1 MSNQNKTKKI
11 LFTSHVASF
20 QKFNR
25 PFMRMMREDG
35 WEVHYASMGEE
46 EILDC
51 DKSFVVPFTRSPFKL
66 SNITA
71 YKQLKKIIN
80 QENYDIIHTHTPM
93 GSVVTRLAAKKARK
107 NGTKII
113 YTAHGF
119 HFFKGA
125 PLLNW
130 LIYYPV
136 ERLMAR
142 HTDTLITINKEDYH
156 RAKKQ
161 FKTNVIYMPGVGV
174 DPKRFKPKLTVKQK
188 LELRKSLGLKKDD
201 FVMIYP
207 AELNKNKNQTLLL
220 HVLHEINK
228 EDKSVHLL
236 LAGKDNLNGYHK
248 KLADKLGAAKNVHF
262 LGYRS
267 DIPQLLQMSDLSV
280 SASHREG
287 LPVHLIEA
295 MFAGLPIVTTKC
307 RGATELVEDGVNGFV
322 VGFDKEE
329 FARCVKKIIENRS
342 LRESLSK
349 ESFKSACNYELS
361 YAQNKTLKIY
371 GKFMQKPLRILHVV
385 TSMNRAGLETMLM
398 NYYQAIDRSKIQ
410 FDFLVHR
417 DKKGDYDDEI
427 RSMGGR
433 IYHLPSISFAHLID
447 YNKRACDFF
456 VNHPEYSIVHSHLDS
471 LSALP
476 LAAAKKANI
485 STRIAHSHTSN
496 FDSGLKKPIRNVTKR
511 LIPKYATDFFGC
523 SNEAMEFMFG
533 KRAAKGGV
541 VISNAIDASK
551 FTFDKKIRKKI
562 RKEFS
567 LPDDCFVVGHVGRF
581 NYPKNHEFIISIF
594 NELLKQEPS
603 AKLMLVGDGENRA
616 TIEKQI
622 SDLGISKSVILTG
635 VRADIYDLMQAMD
648 VFLMP
653 SRYEGLPVVSI
664 EAQASGLPCVFSDA
678 VTDELDVTG
687 NCIFLPLSQPSDEWA
702 ASVINA
708 AGRHKRKK
716 CTELVSNAGFD
727 ISTEAGG
734 LSNLY
739 AMLRRKSRD
748 HAR

>member
-1 MSNQNKTKKI
+1 MSSHKKTKKI

-25 PFMRMMREDG
+25 PLMRMMSEKG

-51 DKSFVVPFTRSPFKL
+51 DKSFVVPFTRSPFRL

-71 YKQLKKIIN
+71 YRQLKKIIN

-174 DPKRFKPKLTVKQK
+174 DPKRFKPKLTTKQK

-295 MFAGLPIVTTKC
+295 MFAGLPIITTKC

-322 VGFDKEE
+322 VGFNEDE
-329 FARCVKKIIENRS
+329 FSEYIR
-342 LRESLSK
+342 
-349 ESFKSACNYELS
+349 
-361 YAQNKTLKIY
+361 KTIK
-371 GKFMQKPLRILHVV
+371 
-385 TSMNRAGLETMLM
+385 
-398 NYYQAIDRSKIQ
+398 
-410 FDFLVHR
+410 
-417 DKKGDYDDEI
+417 DKKL
-427 RSMGGR
+427 R
-433 IYHLPSISFAHLID
+433 LNFAANSL
-447 YNKRACDFF
+447 KRTDTYA
-456 VNHPEYSIVHSHLDS
+456 
-471 LSALP
+471 LS
-476 LAAAKKANI
+476 NI
-485 STRIAHSHTSN
+485 SESIH
-496 FDSGLKKPIRNVTKR
+496 R
-511 LIPKYATDFFGC
+511 LY
-523 SNEAMEFMFG
+523 
-533 KRAAKGGV
+533 
-541 VISNAIDASK
+541 
-551 FTFDKKIRKKI
+551 
-562 RKEFS
+562 
-567 LPDDCFVVGHVGRF
+567 
-581 NYPKNHEFIISIF
+581 
-594 NELLKQEPS
+594 
-603 AKLMLVGDGENRA
+603 
-616 TIEKQI
+616 
-622 SDLGISKSVILTG
+622 LGISKKTILHLLASNKFSGAENVACEIIQHTPAEYESVYCSPAGDIDKILKSKNITKINISSLSKYELRHIIKKYNPDIIHAHDFRASIIASKFHKHTKIISHIHQKPEWLDNYFDLRSMAYRICIHNIDLVLLVTHAVKNTLLFKNMSSNKIIVLHNFIDKDKIIELSRAMKTKQYDFAFCGRLEDIKQPLDFIKIVEEAKKHNPKVKAVIIGDGSLRDICYVYAKEHDLINNITMTG
-635 VRADIYDLMQAMD
+635 FINNPYPYIKNSKYLVITSKNEGFGLVAAEATILDTAVISYSIPAISELLGANKSYKLPSYSSIVKFMEKDDKISSKKRIKAAANNLLKSTCTSKDDFDKIIYE
-648 VFLMP
+648 V
-653 SRYEGLPVVSI
+653 YKGHNE
-664 EAQASGLPCVFSDA
+664 
-678 VTDELDVTG
+678 
-687 NCIFLPLSQPSDEWA
+687 
-702 ASVINA
+702 
-708 AGRHKRKK
+708 
-716 CTELVSNAGFD
+716 
-727 ISTEAGG
+727 
-734 LSNLY
+734 
-739 AMLRRKSRD
+739 
-748 HAR
+748 

>member
-1 MSNQNKTKKI
+1 MSSHKKTKKI

-25 PFMRMMREDG
+25 PFMRMMSEKG

-174 DPKRFKPKLTVKQK
+174 DPKRFKPKLTTKQR

-248 KLADKLGAAKNVHF
+248 KLADDLGVAKNVHF

-307 RGATELVEDGVNGFV
+307 RGATELVEDGVNEFV
-322 VGFDKEE
+322 VGFDKVE
-329 FARCVKKIIENRS
+329 FVERVQKIIENTQLRKS
-342 LRESLSK
+342 LGK
-349 ESFKSACNYELS
+349 KSSAAVRNYEVI
-361 YAQNKTLKIY
+361 YAQRQTQKVYNKFIHE
-371 GKFMQKPLRILHVV
+371 PLRILHVV
-385 TSMNRAGLETMLM
+385 TIMNRAGLETMLM
-398 NYYQAIDRSKIQ
+398 NYYRAIDRSKIQ

-417 DKKGDYDDEI
+417 DDKGDYDDEI
-427 RSMGGR
+427 KSLGGR
-433 IYHLPSISFAHLID
+433 IYHLPSISFVHSVNYSKKA
-447 YNKRACDFF
+447 YDFF
-456 VNHPEYSIVHSHLDS
+456 INHPEYSIVHSHLDS

-476 LAAAKKANI
+476 LAAAKKANV

-496 FDSGLKKPIRNVTKR
+496 FDSDLKKPIRNMTKH
-511 LIPKYATDFFGC
+511 LIPMYATDFFGC
-523 SNEAMEFMFG
+523 SDEAMDFMFG
-533 KRAAKGGV
+533 KRAAKDGI
-541 VISNAIDASK
+541 VINNAIDTSK
-551 FTFDKKIRKKI
+551 FTFNKKIRKKI

-567 LPDDCFVVGHVGRF
+567 LSDSNFVVGHVGRF

-635 VRADIYDLMQAMD
+635 VRNDIHDIMQAMD
-648 VFLMP
+648 VFVMP

-664 EAQASGLPCVFSDA
+664 EAQASGLPCVFSDV
-678 VTDELDVTG
+678 VTAGLDITG
-687 NCIFLPLSQPSDEWA
+687 NCRFISLKLNAKEWA
-702 ASVINA
+702 EVILDFKGYTRRDTSRNIEIAGYNSHSEASKLKDYYTDRVN
-708 AGRHKRKK
+708 
-716 CTELVSNAGFD
+716 S
-727 ISTEAGG
+727 
-734 LSNLY
+734 
-739 AMLRRKSRD
+739 
-748 HAR
+748 

>member
-1 MSNQNKTKKI
+1 MSSHKKTKKI

-25 PFMRMMREDG
+25 PFMRMMSEKG

-51 DKSFVVPFTRSPFKL
+51 DKSFVVPFTRSPFRL

-71 YKQLKKIIN
+71 YRQLKKIIN

-174 DPKRFKPKLTVKQK
+174 NPKRFKPKLTAKQK

-248 KLADKLGAAKNVHF
+248 KLADDLGVAKNVHF

-322 VGFDKEE
+322 VGFDKVE
-329 FARCVKKIIENRS
+329 FVERVQKIIENTQLRKS
-342 LRESLSK
+342 LGK
-349 ESFKSACNYELS
+349 KFSAATRNYEVV
-361 YAQNKTLKIY
+361 YAQRQTQKVYNKFIHE
-371 GKFMQKPLRILHVV
+371 PLRILHVV
-385 TSMNRAGLETMLM
+385 TIMNRAGLETMLM
-398 NYYQAIDRSKIQ
+398 NYYRAIDRSKIQ

-417 DKKGDYDDEI
+417 DDKGDYDDEI
-427 RSMGGR
+427 KSLGGR
-433 IYHLPSISFAHLID
+433 IYRLPSISFAHSVN
-447 YNKRACDFF
+447 YSKKAYDFF
-456 VNHPEYSIVHSHLDS
+456 INHPEYSIVHSHLDS

-476 LAAAKKANI
+476 LAAAKKANV

-496 FDSGLKKPIRNVTKR
+496 FDSDLKKPIRNMTKH
-511 LIPKYATDFFGC
+511 LIPMYATDFFGC
-523 SNEAMEFMFG
+523 SDEAMEFMFG
-533 KRAAKGGV
+533 KRAAKDGI
-541 VISNAIDASK
+541 VINNAIDTSK
-551 FTFDKKIRKKI
+551 FTFSEKTRKKI

-567 LPDDCFVVGHVGRF
+567 LPADSFVVGHVGRF
-581 NYPKNHEFIISIF
+581 NYPKNHEFLISIF
-594 NELLKQEPS
+594 NELLKEEPS
-603 AKLMLVGDGENRA
+603 AKLLLVGDGENKA
-616 TIEKQI
+616 IIKKQV
-622 SDLGISKSVILTG
+622 SDLGISKSVIMTG
-635 VRADIYDLMQAMD
+635 VRNDIHDIMQAMD
-648 VFLMP
+648 VFVMP

-664 EAQASGLPCVFSDA
+664 EAQASGLPCVFSDV
-678 VTDELDVTG
+678 VTTDLNITG
-687 NCIFLPLSQPSDEWA
+687 NCRFISLKLNTKGWVEAILSFKKYTRRNTSEDLRLSGYDSHSEA
-702 ASVINA
+702 VKIKDYYINQI
-708 AGRHKRKK
+708 GRE
-716 CTELVSNAGFD
+716 CIDV
-727 ISTEAGG
+727 
-734 LSNLY
+734 
-739 AMLRRKSRD
+739 
-748 HAR
+748 

>member
-1 MSNQNKTKKI
+1 MYQNRKSSKKI
-11 LFTSHVASF
+11 LFTSHTANF

-25 PFMRMMREDG
+25 PFMHMMREDG

-136 ERLMAR
+136 ERLMAH
-142 HTDTLITINKEDYH
+142 HTDTLITINKEDYN
-156 RAKKQ
+156 RAKRQ
-161 FKTNVIYMPGVGV
+161 FKTNVAYMQGVGV
-174 DPKRFKPKLTVKQK
+174 DPKRFTPKLTAKQK

-248 KLADKLGAAKNVHF
+248 KLADKLGIAKNVHF

-322 VGFDKEE
+322 VGFNEDE
-329 FARCVKKIIENRS
+329 FIEGIQKTRNNKILKKSVRIYSIDNISVKIN
-342 LRESLSK
+342 
-349 ESFKSACNYELS
+349 
-361 YAQNKTLKIY
+361 KIY
-371 GKFMQKPLRILHVV
+371 K
-385 TSMNRAGLETMLM
+385 ETLC
-398 NYYQAIDRSKIQ
+398 
-410 FDFLVHR
+410 
-417 DKKGDYDDEI
+417 KK
-427 RSMGGR
+427 
-433 IYHLPSISFAHLID
+433 
-447 YNKRACDFF
+447 
-456 VNHPEYSIVHSHLDS
+456 V
-471 LSALP
+471 
-476 LAAAKKANI
+476 
-485 STRIAHSHTSN
+485 
-496 FDSGLKKPIRNVTKR
+496 
-511 LIPKYATDFFGC
+511 
-523 SNEAMEFMFG
+523 
-533 KRAAKGGV
+533 
-541 VISNAIDASK
+541 
-551 FTFDKKIRKKI
+551 
-562 RKEFS
+562 
-567 LPDDCFVVGHVGRF
+567 
-581 NYPKNHEFIISIF
+581 
-594 NELLKQEPS
+594 
-603 AKLMLVGDGENRA
+603 
-616 TIEKQI
+616 
-622 SDLGISKSVILTG
+622 
-635 VRADIYDLMQAMD
+635 
-648 VFLMP
+648 
-653 SRYEGLPVVSI
+653 
-664 EAQASGLPCVFSDA
+664 
-678 VTDELDVTG
+678 
-687 NCIFLPLSQPSDEWA
+687 
-702 ASVINA
+702 
-708 AGRHKRKK
+708 
-716 CTELVSNAGFD
+716 
-727 ISTEAGG
+727 
-734 LSNLY
+734 
-739 AMLRRKSRD
+739 
-748 HAR
+748 

>member
-1 MSNQNKTKKI
+1 MSSHKKTKKI

-25 PFMRMMREDG
+25 PFMRMMSEKG

-51 DKSFVVPFTRSPFKL
+51 DKSFVAPFTRSPFRL

-71 YKQLKKIIN
+71 YRQLKKIIN

-93 GSVVTRLAAKKARK
+93 GSVVTQLAAKKARK

-174 DPKRFKPKLTVKQK
+174 NPKRFKPKLTTKQK

-248 KLADKLGAAKNVHF
+248 KLADDLGVAKNVHF

-322 VGFDKEE
+322 VGFDKVE
-329 FARCVKKIIENRS
+329 FVERVQKIIENTQLRKS
-342 LRESLSK
+342 LGK
-349 ESFKSACNYELS
+349 KFSAATRNYEVV
-361 YAQNKTLKIY
+361 YAQRQTQKVYNKFIHE
-371 GKFMQKPLRILHVV
+371 PLRILHVV
-385 TSMNRAGLETMLM
+385 TIMNRAGLETMLM
-398 NYYQAIDRSKIQ
+398 NYYRAIDRSKIQ

-417 DKKGDYDDEI
+417 DDKGDYDDEI
-427 RSMGGR
+427 KSLGGR
-433 IYHLPSISFAHLID
+433 IYRLPSISFAHSVN
-447 YNKRACDFF
+447 YSKKAYDFF
-456 VNHPEYSIVHSHLDS
+456 INHPEYSIVHSHLDS

-476 LAAAKKANI
+476 LAAAKKANV

-496 FDSGLKKPIRNVTKR
+496 FDSDLKKPIRNMTKH
-511 LIPKYATDFFGC
+511 LIPMYATDFFGC
-523 SNEAMEFMFG
+523 SDEAMEFMFG
-533 KRAAKGGV
+533 KRAAKDGI
-541 VISNAIDASK
+541 VINNAIDTSK
-551 FTFDKKIRKKI
+551 FTFSEKTRKKI

-567 LPDDCFVVGHVGRF
+567 LPADSFVVGHVGRF
-581 NYPKNHEFIISIF
+581 NYPKNHEFLISIF
-594 NELLKQEPS
+594 NELLKEEPS
-603 AKLMLVGDGENRA
+603 AKLLLVGDGENKA
-616 TIEKQI
+616 IIKKQV
-622 SDLGISKSVILTG
+622 SDLGISKSVIMTG
-635 VRADIYDLMQAMD
+635 VRNDIHDIMQAMD
-648 VFLMP
+648 VFVMP

-664 EAQASGLPCVFSDA
+664 EAQASGLPCVFSDV
-678 VTDELDVTG
+678 VTTDLNITG
-687 NCIFLPLSQPSDEWA
+687 NCRFISLKLNTKGWVEAILSFKKYTRRNTSEDLRLSGYDSHSEA
-702 ASVINA
+702 VKIKDYYINQI
-708 AGRHKRKK
+708 GRE
-716 CTELVSNAGFD
+716 CIDV
-727 ISTEAGG
+727 
-734 LSNLY
+734 
-739 AMLRRKSRD
+739 
-748 HAR
+748 

>member
-1 MSNQNKTKKI
+1 MSSHKKTKKI

-25 PFMRMMREDG
+25 PFMRMMSEKG

-51 DKSFVVPFTRSPFKL
+51 DKSFVVPFTRSPFRL

-71 YKQLKKIIN
+71 YRQLKKIIN

-174 DPKRFKPKLTVKQK
+174 NPKRFKPKLTAKQK

-201 FVMIYP
+201 FVMIYT

-248 KLADKLGAAKNVHF
+248 KLADDLGVAKNVHF

-322 VGFDKEE
+322 VGFDKVE
-329 FARCVKKIIENRS
+329 FVERVQKIIENTQLRKS
-342 LRESLSK
+342 LGK
-349 ESFKSACNYELS
+349 KFSAATRNYEVV
-361 YAQNKTLKIY
+361 YAQRQTQKVYNKFIHE
-371 GKFMQKPLRILHVV
+371 PLRILHVV
-385 TSMNRAGLETMLM
+385 TIMNRAGLETMLM
-398 NYYQAIDRSKIQ
+398 NYYRAIDRSKIQ

-417 DKKGDYDDEI
+417 DDKGDYDDEI
-427 RSMGGR
+427 KSLGGR
-433 IYHLPSISFAHLID
+433 IYRLPSISFAHSVN
-447 YNKRACDFF
+447 YSKKAYDFF
-456 VNHPEYSIVHSHLDS
+456 INHPEYSIVHSHLDS

-476 LAAAKKANI
+476 LAAAKKANV

-496 FDSGLKKPIRNVTKR
+496 FDSDLKKPIRNMTKH
-511 LIPKYATDFFGC
+511 LIPMYATDFFGC
-523 SNEAMEFMFG
+523 SDEAMEFMFG
-533 KRAAKGGV
+533 KRAAKDGI
-541 VISNAIDASK
+541 VINNAIDTSK
-551 FTFDKKIRKKI
+551 FTFSEKTRKKI

-567 LPDDCFVVGHVGRF
+567 LPADSFVVGHVGRF
-581 NYPKNHEFIISIF
+581 NYPKNHEFLISIF
-594 NELLKQEPS
+594 NELLKEEPS
-603 AKLMLVGDGENRA
+603 AKLLLVGDGENKA
-616 TIEKQI
+616 IIKKQV
-622 SDLGISKSVILTG
+622 SDLGISKSVIMTG
-635 VRADIYDLMQAMD
+635 VRNDIHDIMQAMD
-648 VFLMP
+648 VFVMP

-664 EAQASGLPCVFSDA
+664 EAQASGLPCVFSDV
-678 VTDELDVTG
+678 VTTDLNITG
-687 NCIFLPLSQPSDEWA
+687 NCRFISLKLNTKGWVEAILSFKKYTRRNTSEDLRLSGYDSHSEA
-702 ASVINA
+702 VKIKDYYINQI
-708 AGRHKRKK
+708 GRE
-716 CTELVSNAGFD
+716 CIDV
-727 ISTEAGG
+727 
-734 LSNLY
+734 
-739 AMLRRKSRD
+739 
-748 HAR
+748 

>member
-1 MSNQNKTKKI
+1 M
-11 LFTSHVASF
+11 
-20 QKFNR
+20 
-25 PFMRMMREDG
+25 
-35 WEVHYASMGEE
+35 
-46 EILDC
+46 
-51 DKSFVVPFTRSPFKL
+51 
-66 SNITA
+66 
-71 YKQLKKIIN
+71 
-80 QENYDIIHTHTPM
+80 
-93 GSVVTRLAAKKARK
+93 
-107 NGTKII
+107 
-113 YTAHGF
+113 
-119 HFFKGA
+119 
-125 PLLNW
+125 
-130 LIYYPV
+130 
-136 ERLMAR
+136 
-142 HTDTLITINKEDYH
+142 
-156 RAKKQ
+156 
-161 FKTNVIYMPGVGV
+161 
-174 DPKRFKPKLTVKQK
+174 
-188 LELRKSLGLKKDD
+188 
-201 FVMIYP
+201 
-207 AELNKNKNQTLLL
+207 
-220 HVLHEINK
+220 
-228 EDKSVHLL
+228 
-236 LAGKDNLNGYHK
+236 
-248 KLADKLGAAKNVHF
+248 
-262 LGYRS
+262 
-267 DIPQLLQMSDLSV
+267 
-280 SASHREG
+280 
-287 LPVHLIEA
+287 
-295 MFAGLPIVTTKC
+295 
-307 RGATELVEDGVNGFV
+307 NGFV

-329 FARCVKKIIENRS
+329 FARYVKKIIENRS
-342 LRESLSK
+342 LKESLSK

-361 YAQNKTLKIY
+361 YAQNQTLEIY
-371 GKFMQKPLRILHVV
+371 GKFMQEPLRILHVV
-385 TSMNRAGLETMLM
+385 TSMSRAGLETMLM
-398 NYYQAIDRSKIQ
+398 NYYRAIDRSKIQ

-496 FDSGLKKPIRNVTKR
+496 FDSGLKKPIRNMTKR

-567 LPDDCFVVGHVGRF
+567 LPDNCFVVGHVGRF

>member
-1 MSNQNKTKKI
+1 MSSHKKTKKI

-25 PFMRMMREDG
+25 PFMRMMSKKG
-35 WEVHYASMGEE
+35 WEVHYASMSEE

-51 DKSFVVPFTRSPFKL
+51 DKSFVVPFTRSPFRL

-71 YKQLKKIIN
+71 YRQLKKIIN
-80 QENYDIIHTHTPM
+80 QEDYDIIHTHTPM
-93 GSVVTRLAAKKARK
+93 GSVVTRLAAKKARR

-174 DPKRFKPKLTVKQK
+174 DPKRFKPKLTAKQK

-248 KLADKLGAAKNVHF
+248 KLADKLGIAKNVHF

-322 VGFDKEE
+322 VGFNEDE
-329 FARCVKKIIENRS
+329 FIEGIQKTRNNKILKKSVRIYSIDNISVKIN
-342 LRESLSK
+342 
-349 ESFKSACNYELS
+349 
-361 YAQNKTLKIY
+361 KIY
-371 GKFMQKPLRILHVV
+371 K
-385 TSMNRAGLETMLM
+385 ETLC
-398 NYYQAIDRSKIQ
+398 
-410 FDFLVHR
+410 
-417 DKKGDYDDEI
+417 KK
-427 RSMGGR
+427 
-433 IYHLPSISFAHLID
+433 
-447 YNKRACDFF
+447 
-456 VNHPEYSIVHSHLDS
+456 V
-471 LSALP
+471 
-476 LAAAKKANI
+476 
-485 STRIAHSHTSN
+485 
-496 FDSGLKKPIRNVTKR
+496 
-511 LIPKYATDFFGC
+511 
-523 SNEAMEFMFG
+523 
-533 KRAAKGGV
+533 
-541 VISNAIDASK
+541 
-551 FTFDKKIRKKI
+551 
-562 RKEFS
+562 
-567 LPDDCFVVGHVGRF
+567 
-581 NYPKNHEFIISIF
+581 
-594 NELLKQEPS
+594 
-603 AKLMLVGDGENRA
+603 
-616 TIEKQI
+616 
-622 SDLGISKSVILTG
+622 
-635 VRADIYDLMQAMD
+635 
-648 VFLMP
+648 
-653 SRYEGLPVVSI
+653 
-664 EAQASGLPCVFSDA
+664 
-678 VTDELDVTG
+678 
-687 NCIFLPLSQPSDEWA
+687 
-702 ASVINA
+702 
-708 AGRHKRKK
+708 
-716 CTELVSNAGFD
+716 
-727 ISTEAGG
+727 
-734 LSNLY
+734 
-739 AMLRRKSRD
+739 
-748 HAR
+748 

>member
-1 MSNQNKTKKI
+1 MSSHKKTKKI

-25 PFMRMMREDG
+25 PFMRMMSEKG

-51 DKSFVVPFTRSPFKL
+51 DKSFVVPFTRSPFRL

-71 YKQLKKIIN
+71 YRQLKKIIN

-174 DPKRFKPKLTVKQK
+174 DPKRFKPKLTAEQK

-248 KLADKLGAAKNVHF
+248 KLADKLGVAKNVHF

-295 MFAGLPIVTTKC
+295 MFAGLPIVTIKC

-322 VGFDKEE
+322 VGFNEEE

-342 LRESLSK
+342 LRESLGK
-349 ESFKSACNYELS
+349 ESFKSARNYELS
-361 YAQNKTLKIY
+361 YAQNQTLEIY
-371 GKFMQKPLRILHVV
+371 GKFMQEPLRILHVV

-398 NYYQAIDRSKIQ
+398 NYYRAIDRSKIQ

-417 DKKGDYDDEI
+417 DKEGDYDNEI
-427 RSMGGR
+427 KPMGGR

-447 YNKRACDFF
+447 YNKKACDFF

-496 FDSGLKKPIRNVTKR
+496 FDSGLKKPIRNMTKR

-523 SNEAMEFMFG
+523 SDEAIEFMFG
-533 KRAAKGGV
+533 KRAAKNGI
-541 VISNAIDASK
+541 VINNAIDTSK
-551 FTFDKKIRKKI
+551 FTFNKKTRKKI

-567 LPDDCFVVGHVGRF
+567 LSDSNFVIGHVGRF
-581 NYPKNHEFIISIF
+581 NYPKNHEFIVSVF
-594 NELLKQEPS
+594 NELLKEEPS
-603 AKLMLVGDGENRA
+603 AKLILVGDGENKS

-622 SDLGISKSVILTG
+622 SDLGISKSVIMTG
-635 VRADIYDLMQAMD
+635 IRNDIHDIMQAMD

-664 EAQASGLPCVFSDA
+664 EAQASGLPCVFSDV
-678 VTDELDVTG
+678 VTAGLDITG
-687 NCIFLPLSQPSDEWA
+687 NCRFISLKLNAKEWA
-702 ASVINA
+702 EVILDFKGYTRCDTSRNIEIAGYNSHSEASKLKDYYTD
-708 AGRHKRKK
+708 R
-716 CTELVSNAGFD
+716 VS
-727 ISTEAGG
+727 S
-734 LSNLY
+734 
-739 AMLRRKSRD
+739 
-748 HAR
+748 

>member
-1 MSNQNKTKKI
+1 MHQNRKSSKKI
-11 LFTSHVASF
+11 LFTSHTANF

-25 PFMRMMREDG
+25 PFMHMMSKKG

-51 DKSFVVPFTRSPFKL
+51 DKSFVVPFTRSPFRL

-71 YKQLKKIIN
+71 YRQLKKIIN

-93 GSVVTRLAAKKARK
+93 GSVVTRLAAKKARR

-174 DPKRFKPKLTVKQK
+174 DPKRFKPKLTTKQK

-236 LAGKDNLNGYHK
+236 LAGEDNLNGYHK
-248 KLADKLGAAKNVHF
+248 KLADKLGVAKNVHF

-307 RGATELVEDGVNGFV
+307 RGATELMEDGVNGFV
-322 VGFDKEE
+322 VGFNEDE
-329 FARCVKKIIENRS
+329 FIEGVQKTRNNKILKKSVRIYSIDNISVKIN
-342 LRESLSK
+342 
-349 ESFKSACNYELS
+349 
-361 YAQNKTLKIY
+361 KIY
-371 GKFMQKPLRILHVV
+371 K
-385 TSMNRAGLETMLM
+385 ETLC
-398 NYYQAIDRSKIQ
+398 
-410 FDFLVHR
+410 
-417 DKKGDYDDEI
+417 KK
-427 RSMGGR
+427 
-433 IYHLPSISFAHLID
+433 
-447 YNKRACDFF
+447 
-456 VNHPEYSIVHSHLDS
+456 V
-471 LSALP
+471 
-476 LAAAKKANI
+476 
-485 STRIAHSHTSN
+485 
-496 FDSGLKKPIRNVTKR
+496 
-511 LIPKYATDFFGC
+511 
-523 SNEAMEFMFG
+523 
-533 KRAAKGGV
+533 
-541 VISNAIDASK
+541 
-551 FTFDKKIRKKI
+551 
-562 RKEFS
+562 
-567 LPDDCFVVGHVGRF
+567 
-581 NYPKNHEFIISIF
+581 
-594 NELLKQEPS
+594 
-603 AKLMLVGDGENRA
+603 
-616 TIEKQI
+616 
-622 SDLGISKSVILTG
+622 
-635 VRADIYDLMQAMD
+635 
-648 VFLMP
+648 
-653 SRYEGLPVVSI
+653 
-664 EAQASGLPCVFSDA
+664 
-678 VTDELDVTG
+678 
-687 NCIFLPLSQPSDEWA
+687 
-702 ASVINA
+702 
-708 AGRHKRKK
+708 
-716 CTELVSNAGFD
+716 
-727 ISTEAGG
+727 
-734 LSNLY
+734 
-739 AMLRRKSRD
+739 
-748 HAR
+748 